1 MVEFF
6 QLQAIK
12 ISVKIVYTT
21 KKGQSVG
28 PSKREVQRAVVMLG
42 STESKASKSM

>member
-6 QLQAIK
+6 QLQATK
-12 ISVKIVYTT
+12 ISLRIVYTT
-21 KKGQSVG
+21 KKGQTVA
-28 PSKREVQRAVVMLG
+28 PSKREVQGAAVILG